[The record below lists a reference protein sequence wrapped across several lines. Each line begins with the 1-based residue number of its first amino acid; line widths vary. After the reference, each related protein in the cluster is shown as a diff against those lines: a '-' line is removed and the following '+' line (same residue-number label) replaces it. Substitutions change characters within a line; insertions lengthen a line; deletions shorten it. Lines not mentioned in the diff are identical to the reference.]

1 MKNVALQLAFDQVI
15 LLQCL
20 KCEWQQA
27 GMKEKLAGKIQMI
40 APILLF
46 SKILLLLN

>member
-1 MKNVALQLAFDQVI
+1 MKNAALQIVFGRVI

-27 GMKEKLAGKIQMI
+27 EMKETLAGKIQKI
-40 APILLF
+40 APMLFF

>member
-1 MKNVALQLAFDQVI
+1 MKNVALQIAFDRVI

-27 GMKEKLAGKIQMI
+27 ETKETLAGKIQRI
-40 APILLF
+40 APMLF
-46 SKILLLLN
+46 FIKILLLLN

>member
-1 MKNVALQLAFDQVI
+1 MKNVALQIAFGRVI
-15 LLQCL
+15 LPQCL

-27 GMKEKLAGKIQMI
+27 EMKEKLAGKIQMI
-40 APILLF
+40 APMLLF